1 MTSVCCLTA
10 DKSNILGI
18 VFIINIVSEL
28 FKLEQK
34 NFIFKHEHSKLSTNT
49 LPIQC
54 RYSTIFSPI

>member
-10 DKSNILGI
+10 DKSNLLGI

-34 NFIFKHEHSKLSTNT
+34 NFIFKH
-49 LPIQC
+49 
-54 RYSTIFSPI
+54 